1 MLQRYISQEL
11 TDLCSSK
18 SGQIYA
24 TSYVGF
30 SNVAS
35 RTGTNTTGT
44 LTYDTLDHLTQWYEG
59 STNQEQYLY
68 HASGQR
74 MPRRF
79 TNGNGTTILT
89 YPSASRAPVQ
99 QCGQHPVEH
108 LLLLP
113 GRASLGFAGW
123 RST

>member
-35 RTGTNTTGT
+35 RTGTNTAGT
-44 LTYDTLDHLTQWYEG
+44 LTNDTLDHLTQWYEG

-79 TNGNGTTILT
+79 TNGNDCIPRRDMSVLFPLSYNGSNFL
-89 YPSASRAPVQ
+89 A
-99 QCGQHPVEH
+99 
-108 LLLLP
+108 LLLYE
-113 GRASLGFAGW
+113 S
-123 RST
+123 RSRSG